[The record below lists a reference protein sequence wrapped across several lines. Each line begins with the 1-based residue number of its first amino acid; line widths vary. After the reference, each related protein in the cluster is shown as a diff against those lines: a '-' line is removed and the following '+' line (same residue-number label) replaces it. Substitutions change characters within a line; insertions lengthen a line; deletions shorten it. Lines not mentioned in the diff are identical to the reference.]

1 VINGSIQV
9 TGDGG
14 NDVRLHID
22 RTIEAEREQFVDE
35 ARRDVRLDTMDGADT
50 VGLVV
55 REPHGAACGEP
66 YNNNGSRE
74 PWWDR
79 ARYRVR
85 TDVTV
90 HVPAAIRFRVCGIN
104 SKDVDIAGV
113 TGDFDVTNVN
123 GPVRVQGV
131 RGSGRATTVNGA
143 VTVTFLEGPR
153 DESLL
158 KTVNGDITAT
168 FPSSLSADLKLKTF
182 HGGLFTDF
190 DVTPVAARPTTAPD
204 RRNGRYVY
212 RMGGF
217 TTRARRTRRPGNH
230 SGNPEW
236 RRARRARHTL
246 RGHHEDSSRARSRC
260 HRWRGMS
267 RSGNS
272 ALLGPAVAAANDSR
286 TDRLRRGREI
296 ELDLINGGVTIKGS
310 IARTCSLSACHE
322 TAGGEAG
329 RALGGGPAIPRLATD
344 CAA

>member
-1 VINGSIQV
+1 MIVAAVFLVALAGQLQAQRDRREYAITRQDVVERTLRFAGGDVHTLDVRVVNGSIQV

-14 NDVRLHID
+14 NEVRLRID

-35 ARRDVRLDTMDGADT
+35 ARREVRLDTMDGADT

-55 REPHGAACGEP
+55 REPYGAACGEP

-79 ARYRVR
+79 RRYRVR

-90 HVPAAIRFRVCGIN
+90 HVPAATRFRVCGIN
-104 SKDVDIAGV
+104 SKDVDVSGV

-123 GPVRVQGV
+123 GAVRVQGV
-131 RGSGRATTVNGA
+131 RGSGRAMTVNGA
-143 VTVTFLEGPR
+143 VTVTFLDAPR

-204 RRNGRYVY
+204 RRNGRYIY

-217 TTRARRTRRPGNH
+217 TLVR
-230 SGNPEW
+230 
-236 RRARRARHTL
+236 
-246 RGHHEDSSRARSRC
+246 
-260 HRWRGMS
+260 
-267 RSGNS
+267 
-272 ALLGPAVAAANDSR
+272 
-286 TDRLRRGREI
+286 
-296 ELDLINGGVTIKGS
+296 
-310 IARTCSLSACHE
+310 
-322 TAGGEAG
+322 AG
-329 RALGGGPAIPRLATD
+329 RGGPEITLETLNGDVRVVR
-344 CAA
+344 AAR

>member
-1 VINGSIQV
+1 MRMIVAAIFLASLAGHLQAQRDHREYPITRQDVVERTLRFAGGDVHTLDVRVINGSIQV

-168 FPSSLSADLKLKTF
+168 FPSSLSADMKLKTF

-217 TTRARRTRRPGNH
+217 TLVR
-230 SGNPEW
+230 
-236 RRARRARHTL
+236 
-246 RGHHEDSSRARSRC
+246 
-260 HRWRGMS
+260 
-267 RSGNS
+267 
-272 ALLGPAVAAANDSR
+272 
-286 TDRLRRGREI
+286 
-296 ELDLINGGVTIKGS
+296 
-310 IARTCSLSACHE
+310 
-322 TAGGEAG
+322 AG
-329 RALGGGPAIPRLATD
+329 RGGPEITLETLNGDVRVVRATR
-344 CAA
+344 